1 MNRLALLALFV
12 LPIGCAVS
20 AADQTADEADELS
33 RIYSEPKVSD
43 VHFNGG
49 CGIVTNPPQ
58 QDCSYGFAL
67 DFTKSYIDLKSSV
80 STSTNNGTKTVTIT
94 LKTWSTSNVH
104 SHVVPQEQTDD
115 LGMLNAKVGETYT
128 VKVVDQA
135 NKTLWSGKVATLFH
149 M

>member
-1 MNRLALLALFV
+1 MNRFALAAFFV
-12 LPIGCAVS
+12 LPLGCAAS
-20 AADQTADEADELS
+20 AADQTGGEADELS
-33 RIYSEPKVSD
+33 RIYVEPKVSD
-43 VHFNGG
+43 VHFQGG

-67 DFTKSYIDLKSSV
+67 DYTKAYIDLKSNV
-80 STSTNNGTKTVTIT
+80 STSTNNATKTVTIT
-94 LKTWSTSNVH
+94 LKTWSMSNVH

-115 LGMLNAKVGETYT
+115 LGLLNAKVGETYA

-135 NKTLWSGKVATLFH
+135 NKTLWSGKVATLYH

>member
-1 MNRLALLALFV
+1 MNRFAFAALFV
-12 LPIGCAVS
+12 LPLGCAMS
-20 AADQTADEADELS
+20 TDTTDDQADELS

-43 VHFNGG
+43 VHFQGG
-49 CGIVTNPPQ
+49 CGVVTNPPQ

-80 STSTNNGTKTVTIT
+80 SHTTNNNTRTVTIT

-104 SHVVPQEQTDD
+104 SHVMPQEQTED
-115 LGMLNAKVGETYT
+115 LGLLDAKVGENYT

-135 NKTLWSGKVATLFH
+135 NKTLWSGKVATLYH
-149 M
+149 L